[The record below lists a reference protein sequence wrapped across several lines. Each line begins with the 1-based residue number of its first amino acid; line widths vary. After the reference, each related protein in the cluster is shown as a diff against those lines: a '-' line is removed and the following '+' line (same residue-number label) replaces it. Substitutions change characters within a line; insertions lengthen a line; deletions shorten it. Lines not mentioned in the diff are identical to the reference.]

1 MKWKLVGT
9 RGNFPIELS
18 PEEIDNLIKNPND
31 SFFEIQLT
39 GYLYNEY
46 GNVCGLQGRAD
57 AGKGYGFDNGWKE
70 FALPAGET
78 YTFEHEFTS
87 VDGPSDWSDDSF
99 TVTIQLVE
107 SE

>member
-57 AGKGYGFDNGWKE
+57 AARGMDLTTAGRE
-70 FALPAGET
+70 FALQAGET